1 MQMRCERLDRDLD
14 PLALGIATGLLWSR
28 SGLVIGGVGE
38 AARIAVD
45 RPDNGSAAQHQLRA
59 LLGNDELERPASG
72 VVALGALPFDPSEP
86 GELVVPRVT
95 VVRDA
100 QRRRW
105 MIVDDDVSTAE
116 AHDLIDD
123 ALAPQS
129 MPQATKWEVE
139 SPIAPEAWRDDI
151 VATVRD
157 RIAGG
162 EFRKVVLAREL
173 LVTADQPIDTAA
185 VLRRLYQSF
194 ATAAVFAVDG
204 FLGASPELLV
214 GRVDDVVHAHP
225 LAGTAPRSADPAED
239 GRLSAG
245 LAASAK
251 NRIEHGITIDWL
263 LDNLLPYC
271 SYVDAE
277 PEPSIVTLANL
288 HHLGTRVEGRLSAP
302 AASIL
307 DLVGALHPTPALGG
321 DPQDGALAII
331 DTIEPG
337 DRGRYGGPVGW
348 VDASGNGEFAVG
360 IRSGT
365 FDGATA
371 SVWAGVGVVGDSDPE
386 AELAETRTKFQ
397 AMFGALL
404 RP

>member
-1 MQMRCERLDRDLD
+1 MQIRCERLDHDLD
-14 PLALGIATGLLWSR
+14 PLAIGIATGLLWSR
-28 SGLVIGGVGE
+28 SGLVIGGIGE
-38 AARIAVD
+38 AARISLA
-45 RPDNGSAAQHQLRA
+45 RPDGGAAAQQQLQA
-59 LLGNDELERPASG
+59 MVGADEIERPASG
-72 VVALGALPFDPSEP
+72 VVALGALPFDPAEP
-86 GELVVPRVT
+86 GELVVPQVA
-95 VVRDA
+95 VVRDS
-100 QRRRW
+100 QGRRW
-105 MIVDDDVSTAE
+105 MMCDNELSPADAHGLVDQ
-116 AHDLIDD
+116 
-123 ALAPQS
+123 ALAPTS

-139 SPIAPEAWRDDI
+139 SPVAPEIWRDEV
-151 VATVRD
+151 VAVVRD
-157 RIAGG
+157 RIAAG

-239 GRLSAG
+239 GRLSSG

-321 DPQDGALAII
+321 DPQGGALEVI
-331 DTIEPG
+331 DAVEPG
-337 DRGRYGGPVGW
+337 ERGRYGGPVGW

>member
-1 MQMRCERLDRDLD
+1 MQMRCERLDHDLD
-14 PLALGIATGLLWSR
+14 PLALGIATGQLWSR

-38 AARIAVD
+38 AARISLD
-45 RPDNGSAAQHQLRA
+45 RPNGGTAAQERLQSM
-59 LLGNDELERPASG
+59 LGADELDCPASG
-72 VVALGALPFDPSEP
+72 VVALGALPFDPASP

-95 VVRDA
+95 VVRDT

-105 MIVDDDVSTAE
+105 MIVDDALSTS
-116 AHDLIDD
+116 D
-123 ALAPQS
+123 ALALIDEALSPAA

-139 SPIAPEAWRDDI
+139 SPVAPETWRDEV
-151 VATVRD
+151 VAVVRD
-157 RIAGG
+157 RIAAG

-245 LAASAK
+245 LAASTK

-321 DPQDGALAII
+321 DPQDGALEII
-331 DTIEPG
+331 DTVEPG

-365 FDGATA
+365 FDGANA

>member
-1 MQMRCERLDRDLD
+1 MQMRCERLDQDID
-14 PLALGIATGLLWSR
+14 PLAVGIATGQLWSR

-38 AARIAVD
+38 AARLVVD
-45 RPDNGSAAQHQLRA
+45 RPDGGAAAQQQLVGMA
-59 LLGNDELERPASG
+59 GADEMERPASG
-72 VVALGALPFDPSEP
+72 VVALGALPFDPSLP
-86 GELVVPRVT
+86 GELVVPRVA

-105 MIVDDDVSTAE
+105 LIVDDELSTTDAL
-116 AHDLIDD
+116 ALIDD
-123 ALAPQS
+123 ALAPTA
-129 MPQATKWEVE
+129 MPQATNWHVE
-139 SPIAPEAWRDDI
+139 SPVAPEAWRDEV
-151 VATVRD
+151 VAVVRD
-157 RIAGG
+157 RIAAG

-194 ATAAVFAVDG
+194 ATAAVFAIDG

-321 DPQDGALAII
+321 DPQGGALEVIE
-331 DTIEPG
+331 TVEPG
-337 DRGRYGGPVGW
+337 ERGRYGGPVGW